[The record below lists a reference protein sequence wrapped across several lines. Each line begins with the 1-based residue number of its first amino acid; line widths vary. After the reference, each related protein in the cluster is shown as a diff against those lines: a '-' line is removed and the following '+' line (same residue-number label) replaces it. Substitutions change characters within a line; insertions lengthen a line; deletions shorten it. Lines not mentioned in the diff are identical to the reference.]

1 MSDEELRRGEVLSR
15 VERGELTRREAA
27 ERLGLSYRQVKRLY
41 RRYEAGGAAALAHGN
56 AGRPSNRGKPA
67 AQRERALELVRERY
81 GGGERDG
88 FGPTLAAEHLAA
100 EHGLAVDHE
109 TLRRWMQAAG
119 LWRRRRKRSPHRKR
133 RPAKAHFGDL
143 LQLDGSHHPWL
154 EGRGP
159 KGCLMNLV
167 DDATGRAECLFAAEE
182 TTWAAADLL
191 ERWVRRYGV
200 PRAIYADWKNVYQ
213 RRPTERERIEGV
225 EPETQFGRMCRKLG
239 IELIAAASP
248 EAKGRVERHH
258 GTHQDRLVKKLRL
271 AAVADYEAANRYL
284 EGYLIEHNARFER
297 EPAEAADYHLAPPK
311 GLDLG
316 RVFCLEQERKVSR
329 DGVVRF
335 ENRWLQ
341 LELRRNQPI
350 GAGTR
355 VTVEQ
360 WRDGSLRVRHE
371 GVELSFS
378 EIDRV
383 ALQPASKPAS
393 KPEAP
398 RPAMVVKPAADHPW
412 RRIPAV
418 KKSWPTRAATP

>member
-27 ERLGLSYRQVKRLY
+27 ERLELSYRQVKRLY
-41 RRYEAGGAAALAHGN
+41 RRYEAGGTAALKHGN
-56 AGRPSNRGKPA
+56 AGRASNRGKPA
-67 AQRERALELVRERY
+67 ALRERVLELVRERY
-81 GGGERDG
+81 GGGEPDG

-133 RPAKAHFGDL
+133 RPAKAHFGEL
-143 LQLDGSHHPWL
+143 LQLDGSHHRWL

-182 TTWAAADLL
+182 TTWAAADVL
-191 ERWVRRYGV
+191 ERWVRRHGV

-225 EPETQFGRMCRKLG
+225 APETQFGRMCRKLG
-239 IELIAAASP
+239 IELIAASSP

-271 AAVADYEAANRYL
+271 AGIGDYEAANAFL
-284 EGYLIEHNARFER
+284 EGYLAEHNRRFGR
-297 EPAEAADYHLAPPK
+297 EPALAADYHLRLAK
-311 GLDLG
+311 ELDLG
-316 RVFCLEQERKVSR
+316 RVFCLEQERTVSR
-329 DGVVRF
+329 DRVVRY

-341 LELRRNQPI
+341 LALRRNQPV

-360 WRDGSLRVRHE
+360 RRDGSLHVRHE
-371 GVELSFS
+371 GVELVFT
-378 EIDRV
+378 EIDRA
-383 ALQPASKPAS
+383 ALQRAPKPA
-393 KPEAP
+393 AP
-398 RPAMVVKPAADHPW
+398 RPRPIVKPAAEHPW
-412 RRIPAV
+412 RRLPAV
-418 KKSWPTRAATP
+418 KKPWQTRGATP

>member
-15 VERGELTRREAA
+15 VKRGELTRAAAA

-41 RRYEAGGAAALAHGN
+41 RRYEGGGAAALQHGN
-56 AGRPSNRGKPA
+56 AGRPSNRGKPDA
-67 AQRERALELVRERY
+67 LRERALELVRERY
-81 GGGERDG
+81 GGGEPDG

-100 EHGLAVDHE
+100 EHGLVVDHE

-119 LWRRRRKRSPHRKR
+119 LWRRRRKRSPHRRR
-133 RPAKAHFGDL
+133 RPAKAHFGEL
-143 LQLDGSHHPWL
+143 LQLDGSHHRWL

-167 DDATGRAECLFAAEE
+167 DDASGRAECLFAAEE
-182 TTWAAADLL
+182 TTWAAADVL
-191 ERWVRRYGV
+191 ERWVRRHGV
-200 PRAIYADWKNVYQ
+200 PQAIYADWKSVYQ

-239 IELIAAASP
+239 IELIPASSP

-271 AAVADYEAANRYL
+271 AGIADYAAANSFLDEPYL
-284 EGYLIEHNARFER
+284 PQHNQRFGR
-297 EPAEAADYHLAPPK
+297 EPAEAADFHLAPPA
-311 GLDLG
+311 GLDLR

-329 DGVVRF
+329 DGVVRY

-341 LELRRNQPI
+341 LALRRNQPI

-360 WRDGSLRVRHE
+360 WRDGSLHVRHE

-378 EIDRV
+378 EIDRA
-383 ALQPASKPAS
+383 ALRPAPKPAAARPATAAKPAS
-393 KPEAP
+393 
-398 RPAMVVKPAADHPW
+398 DHPW

-418 KKSWPTRAATP
+418 KKSWQTRGARP